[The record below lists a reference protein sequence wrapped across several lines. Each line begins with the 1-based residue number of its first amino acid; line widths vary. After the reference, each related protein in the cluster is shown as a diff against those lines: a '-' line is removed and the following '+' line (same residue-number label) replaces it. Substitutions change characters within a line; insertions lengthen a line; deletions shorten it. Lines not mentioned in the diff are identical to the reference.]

1 MNTDLLIIYIRNS
14 RDIYA
19 LTEWLQNALLKK
31 VNRGLTPSVE
41 YLANCSTMKRS
52 FGWLQKC
59 FPIRIIRPQPSK
71 KKNKRQE
78 NTRPILS
85 DAWNIFLNSN
95 NNYFSGVVMAPGYFL
110 LFIIHPLKLCI
121 MTTTNRLFYTVSK
134 RYIQAGTTFKINV
147 KILLADDC
155 KNNIC
160 DWSITADIYE
170 QRKNGRF
177 VWCAG
182 GCCHEEILKRFPQFK
197 MFVDL
202 HLSNHYGAPM
212 YPVENG
218 FYYIT
223 NSSKETAINYL
234 RITETE
240 YNLLHQAEDKQ
251 YFKYLLYT
259 LGIVERWKRES
270 NEALKKLE
278 ELTGQTWENPYK
290 PENERF
296 TLKLTDEERTTITN
310 RINDGY
316 YRPEAVQAR
325 KDEEK
330 RKAYEKKRAEII
342 NDCKKKQQ
350 KAENEKR
357 VMLAVLDAG
366 LSVNNVIYYDHSNEL
381 VFNWKDYETKVT
393 ENDFNKFVSSVN
405 RSLLPAGITFKM
417 K

>member
-1 MNTDLLIIYIRNS
+1 
-14 RDIYA
+14 
-19 LTEWLQNALLKK
+19 
-31 VNRGLTPSVE
+31 
-41 YLANCSTMKRS
+41 
-52 FGWLQKC
+52 
-59 FPIRIIRPQPSK
+59 
-71 KKNKRQE
+71 
-78 NTRPILS
+78 
-85 DAWNIFLNSN
+85 
-95 NNYFSGVVMAPGYFL
+95 
-110 LFIIHPLKLCI
+110 
-121 MTTTNRLFYTVSK
+121 MTTTNRLCYTVSK
-134 RYIQAGTTFKINV
+134 RYIQAGTTFEINV

-218 FYYIT
+218 FYHIT

-251 YFKYLLYT
+251 YFKYLLYM

-381 VFNWKDYETKVT
+381 VFNWRDHETKVT

>member
-1 MNTDLLIIYIRNS
+1 
-14 RDIYA
+14 
-19 LTEWLQNALLKK
+19 
-31 VNRGLTPSVE
+31 
-41 YLANCSTMKRS
+41 
-52 FGWLQKC
+52 
-59 FPIRIIRPQPSK
+59 
-71 KKNKRQE
+71 
-78 NTRPILS
+78 
-85 DAWNIFLNSN
+85 
-95 NNYFSGVVMAPGYFL
+95 
-110 LFIIHPLKLCI
+110 
-121 MTTTNRLFYTVSK
+121 MTTTNRLCYTVSK

-182 GCCHEEILKRFPQFK
+182 GCCHEEILKRFPQF
-197 MFVDL
+197 
-202 HLSNHYGAPM
+202 
-212 YPVENG
+212 
-218 FYYIT
+218 
-223 NSSKETAINYL
+223 
-234 RITETE
+234 
-240 YNLLHQAEDKQ
+240 NLLHQAEDKQ
-251 YFKYLLYT
+251 YFKYLLYM

-342 NDCKKKQQ
+342 NNCEKKQE

-366 LSVNNVIYYDHSNEL
+366 LSVSNVIYYDHRNEL

-405 RSLLPAGITFKM
+405 RSLLPVGITFKM

>member
-1 MNTDLLIIYIRNS
+1 
-14 RDIYA
+14 
-19 LTEWLQNALLKK
+19 
-31 VNRGLTPSVE
+31 
-41 YLANCSTMKRS
+41 
-52 FGWLQKC
+52 
-59 FPIRIIRPQPSK
+59 
-71 KKNKRQE
+71 
-78 NTRPILS
+78 
-85 DAWNIFLNSN
+85 
-95 NNYFSGVVMAPGYFL
+95 
-110 LFIIHPLKLCI
+110 
-121 MTTTNRLFYTVSK
+121 MTTTNRLCYTVSK
-134 RYIQAGTTFKINV
+134 RYIQAGTTFEINV

-177 VWCAG
+177 VWCA
-182 GCCHEEILKRFPQFK
+182 
-197 MFVDL
+197 
-202 HLSNHYGAPM
+202 
-212 YPVENG
+212 VENG
-218 FYYIT
+218 FYHIT

-251 YFKYLLYT
+251 YFKYLLYM

>member
-1 MNTDLLIIYIRNS
+1 
-14 RDIYA
+14 
-19 LTEWLQNALLKK
+19 
-31 VNRGLTPSVE
+31 
-41 YLANCSTMKRS
+41 
-52 FGWLQKC
+52 
-59 FPIRIIRPQPSK
+59 
-71 KKNKRQE
+71 
-78 NTRPILS
+78 
-85 DAWNIFLNSN
+85 
-95 NNYFSGVVMAPGYFL
+95 
-110 LFIIHPLKLCI
+110 

-134 RYIQAGTTFKINV
+134 RYIQAGTTFKIDV

-218 FYYIT
+218 FYHIT

-240 YNLLHQAEDKQ
+240 YDILRNSTEDKL

-259 LGIVERWKRES
+259 LGIVNRWEQES
-270 NEALKKLE
+270 LKAIKQLEAL
-278 ELTGQTWENPYK
+278 TGNTWENPYK
-290 PENERF
+290 PESERF
-296 TLKLTDEERTTITN
+296 ALKLTDEERTLIEN
-310 RINDGY
+310 RIKDGY
-316 YRPEAVQAR
+316 YTSEAIQVR
-325 KDEEK
+325 KDQKKREE
-330 RKAYEKKRAEII
+330 YEKKRNEII
-342 NDCKKKQQ
+342 ADCEKEIQ
-350 KAENEKR
+350 KAENRKR

-366 LSVNNVIYYDHSNEL
+366 LSVSNVIYYDHRNEL

-405 RSLLPAGITFKM
+405 RSLLPVGITFKM

>member
-1 MNTDLLIIYIRNS
+1 
-14 RDIYA
+14 
-19 LTEWLQNALLKK
+19 
-31 VNRGLTPSVE
+31 
-41 YLANCSTMKRS
+41 
-52 FGWLQKC
+52 
-59 FPIRIIRPQPSK
+59 
-71 KKNKRQE
+71 
-78 NTRPILS
+78 
-85 DAWNIFLNSN
+85 
-95 NNYFSGVVMAPGYFL
+95 
-110 LFIIHPLKLCI
+110 
-121 MTTTNRLFYTVSK
+121 MTTTNRLCYTVSK

-218 FYYIT
+218 FYHIT

-240 YNLLHQAEDKQ
+240 YNLLYQAEDKQ

-316 YRPEAVQAR
+316 YRPELY
-325 KDEEK
+325 K
-330 RKAYEKKRAEII
+330 RE
-342 NDCKKKQQ
+342 KKQQ